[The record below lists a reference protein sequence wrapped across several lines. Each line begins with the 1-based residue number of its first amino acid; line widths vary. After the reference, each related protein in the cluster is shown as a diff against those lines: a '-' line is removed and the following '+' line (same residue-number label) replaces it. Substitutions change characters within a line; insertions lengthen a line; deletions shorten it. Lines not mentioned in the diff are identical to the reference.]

1 MNYKEEDKALIEGAG
16 YTYYVFTEEKA
27 RKIIAKEIKGV
38 TNNEWRT
45 LIQMLYPNKMVG
57 SGLIDSV
64 LIFTI
69 SQKTHRRV
77 DPPLRAYRDLY
88 DNRGKEGSLLNQ
100 IYNVLKKA
108 GLEDV
113 IHESWKEYCLEAKAN
128 GKDNTK

>member
-1 MNYKEEDKALIEGAG
+1 MNYKEEDKALIESAG
-16 YTYYVFTEEKA
+16 YIYYGFTEEKV

-38 TNNEWRT
+38 TNDEWRT
-45 LIQMLYPNKMVG
+45 LIQMLYPNKMIG
-57 SGLIDSV
+57 SGIFDRA

-69 SQKTHRRV
+69 NPKTHRRV
-77 DPPLRAYRDLY
+77 DPPLRAYGDLQ

>member
-1 MNYKEEDKALIEGAG
+1 MNYKEEDKALIESAS
-16 YTYYVFTEEKA
+16 YTYYVFTEEKV

-77 DPPLRAYRDLY
+77 DPPLRAYGDMQ
-88 DNRGKEGSLLNQ
+88 DKRGKEGSLLNQ
-100 IYNVLKKA
+100 IYNALKKA
-108 GLEDV
+108 GLEDA
-113 IHESWKEYCLEAKAN
+113 IHESWKRYCCP
-128 GKDNTK
+128 

>member
-16 YTYYVFTEEKA
+16 YTYYVFTEEKV
-27 RKIIAKEIKGV
+27 RKIIAKEIKEV
-38 TNNEWRT
+38 SNNEWRT

-77 DPPLRAYRDLY
+77 DPPLRAYGDVR

-108 GLEDV
+108 GLEDA
-113 IHESWKEYCLEAKAN
+113 IHESWKKELFGGES
-128 GKDNTK
+128 

>member
-16 YTYYVFTEEKA
+16 YMYYVFTEEKV

-57 SGLIDSV
+57 SGLIDGV

-77 DPPLRAYRDLY
+77 DPPLRAYRDMH

-100 IYNVLKKA
+100 IYNALKKA
-108 GLEDV
+108 GLEDA
-113 IHESWKEYCLEAKAN
+113 IHESWKKELLGGEN
-128 GKDNTK
+128 

>member
-1 MNYKEEDKALIEGAG
+1 MNYKEEDKALIKSAG
-16 YTYYVFTEEKA
+16 YTYYVFTEEKV

-77 DPPLRAYRDLY
+77 DPPLRAYGDMQ
-88 DNRGKEGSLLNQ
+88 DKRGKEGSLLNQ
-100 IYNVLKKA
+100 IYNALKKA
-108 GLEDV
+108 GLEDA
-113 IHESWKEYCLEAKAN
+113 IHESWKKYCLEVEL
-128 GKDNTK
+128 

>member
-1 MNYKEEDKALIEGAG
+1 MNYKEEDKALIKSAG
-16 YTYYVFTEEKA
+16 YIYYDFMEEKV
-27 RKIIAKEIKGV
+27 RKIIAKKIKEV
-38 TNNEWRT
+38 TNDEWRT

-77 DPPLRAYRDLY
+77 DPPLRAYRDVR

-100 IYNVLKKA
+100 IYNALKKA
-108 GLEDV
+108 GLEDA
-113 IHESWKEYCLEAKAN
+113 IHESWKEYCLEEKTN
-128 GKDNTK
+128 EKDNTK

>member
-16 YTYYVFTEEKA
+16 YMYYVFTEEKV

-113 IHESWKEYCLEAKAN
+113 IHESWKKELFGGEN
-128 GKDNTK
+128 

>member
-1 MNYKEEDKALIEGAG
+1 MNYKKEDKALIEGSG
-16 YTYYVFTEEKA
+16 YMYYVFTEEKV
-27 RKIIAKEIKGV
+27 RKIITKKIEDV

-77 DPPLRAYRDLY
+77 DPPLRAYGDMRDK
-88 DNRGKEGSLLNQ
+88 RGKEGSLLNQ

-113 IHESWKEYCLEAKAN
+113 IHESWKEHCLEAKAN

>member
-16 YTYYVFTEEKA
+16 YTYYVFTEEKV
-27 RKIIAKEIKGV
+27 RKIIAKKIKEV

-45 LIQMLYPNKMVG
+45 LIQMLYPNKMIG
-57 SGLIDSV
+57 SGIFDKA

-77 DPPLRAYRDLY
+77 DPPLKAYRDLY

-113 IHESWKEYCLEAKAN
+113 IHESWKKELF
-128 GKDNTK
+128 GG

>member
-1 MNYKEEDKALIEGAG
+1 
-16 YTYYVFTEEKA
+16 
-27 RKIIAKEIKGV
+27 
-38 TNNEWRT
+38 
-45 LIQMLYPNKMVG
+45 MVG
-57 SGLIDSV
+57 SGLFDGV

-113 IHESWKEYCLEAKAN
+113 IHESWKKELLGGEN
-128 GKDNTK
+128 